1 LRRTIQEVGV
11 RWLRPAATEANQLM
25 ANTVL
30 TPPPEIDP
38 NRRGPD
44 LHPAEAPNLNEETDG
59 SMWTSLLANLKDAFR
74 KSDDTPLQL
83 ESKPVD
89 NDLIIEEEGVF
100 ASLWASVKDV
110 FFPVKLPPLVLEST
124 PIAVVDRMK
133 TKQNPVAIGSA
144 IAIYGLLI
152 LLIAF
157 LIAKK
162 VQFAAPV
169 KTVQV
174 TELTVPPTAPPKAQA
189 MGGGGGQRGPTP
201 VTKGT
206 PPKFAEQQIVP
217 PKAPPLVEPKI
228 KIDPTLE
235 VQPDVKMP
243 SSLPQ
248 IGMANSPIIGPVSG
262 GGGHGTGLGP
272 GSGAGLG
279 PGSGGNTG
287 GGPRR
292 IGGGVSAPQLIYSV
306 EPEFSEEARKAKVA
320 GNVLVNLWV
329 DTNGLP
335 SHVHVIRGVGMGL
348 DEKAVEAVKQY
359 KFKPAMENGKPV
371 LVELNV
377 EVNFQIF

>member
-1 LRRTIQEVGV
+1 LTDTRFTPEEPKGPEKEAPS
-11 RWLRPAATEANQLM
+11 LRPA
-25 ANTVL
+25 
-30 TPPPEIDP
+30 D
-38 NRRGPD
+38 
-44 LHPAEAPNLNEETDG
+44 APRMNEETDG
-59 SMWTSLLANLKDAFR
+59 SMWTSLFANLRDAFSTSKEAPLQLESR
-74 KSDDTPLQL
+74 PVENDLIIHEEGIFSSLWGSLRDALFPQKLPPLQL
-83 ESKPVD
+83 ESKPV
-89 NDLIIEEEGVF
+89 
-100 ASLWASVKDV
+100 
-110 FFPVKLPPLVLEST
+110 
-124 PIAVVDRMK
+124 AVVDRMK
-133 TKQNPVAIGSA
+133 IKRDPTSTA
-144 IAIYGLLI
+144 IAVVLHGLVI

-174 TELTVPPTAPPKAQA
+174 TELNIPPQAPPKAQT

-206 PPKFAEQQIVP
+206 PPKFAEHQIVP
-217 PKAPPLVEPKI
+217 PKAPPLEEPKI
-228 KIDPTLE
+228 KIEPTVE
-235 VQPDVKMP
+235 VQKDVKMAT
-243 SSLPQ
+243 SIPQ
-248 IGMANSPIIGPVSG
+248 IGVANSPLVGMSMG
-262 GGGHGTGLGP
+262 NGNGTGM
-272 GSGAGLG
+272 GSGNGSGIG

-292 IGGGVSAPQLIYSV
+292 IGGGVSAPQLIFSV

-329 DTNGLP
+329 DTNGMP

-348 DEKAVEAVKQY
+348 DEKAVEAVRQY

>member
-1 LRRTIQEVGV
+1 
-11 RWLRPAATEANQLM
+11 M

-30 TPPPEIDP
+30 TPPGIEPGKS
-38 NRRGPD
+38 GPT
-44 LHPAEAPNLNEETDG
+44 LRPADAPHLNEETDG
-59 SMWTSLLANLKDAFR
+59 SMWSSLFSNLRDAFSTS
-74 KSDDTPLQL
+74 KEAPLQL
-83 ESKPVD
+83 ESKPAESD
-89 NDLIIEEEGVF
+89 FIIHEEGVF
-100 ASLWASVKDV
+100 TSLWSSVRDV
-110 FFPVKLPPLVLEST
+110 FFPVKLPPLVLESK

-133 TKQNPVAIGSA
+133 TKQNPVATGSA
-144 IAIYGLLI
+144 IVIYGLLI

-162 VQFAAPV
+162 VQFAAPT
-169 KTVQV
+169 KTLV
-174 TELTVPPTAPPKAQA
+174 TDLTIPPLAPPKAAA

-206 PPKFAEQQIVP
+206 PPKFAETQIVP
-217 PKAPPLVEPKI
+217 PNKPPLVEPKI
-228 KIDPTLE
+228 KIPPTLE
-235 VQPDVKMP
+235 VQPDVKMA
-243 SSLPQ
+243 SSIPQ
-248 IGMANSPIIGPVSG
+248 IGVANSPLVGMSMG
-262 GGGHGTGLGP
+262 NGSGTGLGSGN
-272 GSGAGLG
+272 GSGLG

-292 IGGGVSAPQLIYSV
+292 IGGGVSSPEVIYSV

-329 DTNGLP
+329 GTNGLP

-359 KFKPAMENGKPV
+359 RFKPAMENGKPV
-371 LVELNV
+371 LVELNI